1 MKNLER
7 FREAATVLKN
17 ASIQAWKNKGG
28 GIVGYTC
35 TFLPPEVIHAGGLLP
50 VRLRG
55 LGTTSLALGDTYYSA
70 VSCSVPKCYLQL
82 VAEGKYKFLDG
93 AIITN
98 GCDSMRRL
106 HDNWKE
112 ANQDFPGVLPA
123 FFEYLNVPH
132 KAAPHSIDFYR
143 NRLCDLTK
151 NIAAHFEVEI
161 TDQSLARSIA
171 IYNEG
176 RRLLKRLDD
185 LRWQSQVPIAGEEAM
200 AILLAAQVMPREEF
214 NVLLGGTIAE
224 MEKALP
230 ISDGKKRIMLI
241 GSAND
246 DIEFVKLVE
255 DCGGL
260 VVSDTLCFGARSYA
274 GQVNETGDPLHA
286 LSTYYLENNICP
298 RMFGFYPDRI
308 AYIKDLVKKSH
319 VNGAILQ
326 NVRFCDLHGS
336 ENGVI
341 ERDLEEIGIPCIRLE
356 REYGQLSETGRIR
369 MRLDAFMSRLC

>member
-1 MKNLER
+1 MKNLEK
-7 FREAATVLKN
+7 FREAATILN
-17 ASIQAWKNKGG
+17 NTAIQAWKSKGG

-35 TFLPPEVIHAGGLLP
+35 TFLPPEIIHALGLLP

-55 LGTTSLALGDTYYSA
+55 LGTTSLAFGDTYFSA

-106 HDNWKE
+106 YDNWKE
-112 ANQDFPGVLPA
+112 ANQDFPGVLPS
-123 FFEYLNVPH
+123 FFDYLNVPH
-132 KAAPHSIDFYR
+132 KSAAHSIDFYR
-143 NRLCDLTK
+143 NRLRDLTEK
-151 NIAAHFEVEI
+151 MAAHFEVEI
-161 TDQSLARSIA
+161 TDQRLARSIA
-171 IYNEG
+171 VYNEG
-176 RRLLKRLDD
+176 RKLLTRLDA
-185 LRWQSQVPIAGEEAM
+185 LRWQSQVPIAGEDAM

-214 NVLLGGTIAE
+214 NALLEETIVGLENA
-224 MEKALP
+224 P
-230 ISDGKKRIMLI
+230 SISDGKKRIMLI

-255 DCGGL
+255 DSGGL

-274 GQVNETGDPLHA
+274 GQVSEKGDPLHA

-298 RMFGFYPDRI
+298 RMFGFYPERI
-308 AYIKDLVKKSH
+308 AYIKGLVEKSH
-319 VNGAILQ
+319 IDGAILQ

-369 MRLDAFMSRLC
+369 MRLDAFMSRLG